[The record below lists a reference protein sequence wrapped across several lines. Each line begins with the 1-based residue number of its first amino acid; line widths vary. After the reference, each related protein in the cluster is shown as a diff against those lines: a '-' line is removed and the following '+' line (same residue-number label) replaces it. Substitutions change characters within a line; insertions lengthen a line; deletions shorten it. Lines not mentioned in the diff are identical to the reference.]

1 MNVRAFA
8 SLGWYRVVIVGVGG
22 GIVGVVGVGWDRLE
36 FRVGVEGFE
45 SDFLLFNLE
54 GELERAFLCACRFR
68 SLLSDVRESRGL
80 LSILECFNDLKNRR
94 HYSHFL
100 FWHFGPFDL
109 ENLQQ
114 S

>member
-1 MNVRAFA
+1 LNVRAFA

-100 FWHFGPFDL
+100 FWTF
-109 ENLQQ
+109 
-114 S
+114 